1 MKRRRIFRQLV
12 PAYLILIILSISIVS
27 WYSFQIMEKV
37 YLHQTQS
44 NLETQAWLLEKQV
57 LSLLDPP
64 DHGAID
70 LLCKE
75 AAHGRKT
82 RLTVILTNGEVV
94 GDSEEDPQKIEDH
107 SNRQEITEA
116 YHGKTASSVRFS
128 DTLNQR
134 MMYVAIPLTL
144 DGQIAG
150 ILRTSLAIT
159 AVDDQ
164 LKSISLNILAIGFI
178 ITLLA
183 SAICFYLS
191 HHFSRP
197 IKEMKKGAERFS
209 KGDLD
214 HRLAE
219 PSTTELAG
227 LANAMNLMA
236 SQLKTRMDTVVN
248 QRNELESVLGSMIEG
263 VIALDL
269 EENILRMNQAAAD
282 FFEIDPALFKGK
294 SIQEV
299 IRNQRL
305 PELIHQCTTNQR
317 TTVDDIHIYKNNG
330 KIFNTCCV
338 PLRNAQN
345 KTVGTLV
352 VFNDVTRLRH
362 LEIMRRDFAA
372 NVSHEIKTPLT
383 AIKGF
388 VETLLNDSKE
398 GGQTHKFLTIITRH
412 VNRLT
417 AIIDDLMHLSRIE
430 KANEIFSHKLENR
443 KIETVLDTALLLCKE
458 KAKEK
463 NIKIQ
468 MSGNATT
475 VIDAT
480 LIEQAAVNLLDNAIK
495 YSPKNSKITISTKSN
510 YNEIQIQF
518 QDQGIGIAAK
528 HLPRLFER
536 FYRVDK
542 ARSRKMG
549 GTGLG
554 LAIVK
559 HIASAHGGR
568 VSVTSRKGHG
578 STFTLH
584 LPQKEIDQNNES
596 KSN

>member
-1 MKRRRIFRQLV
+1 MKRRRIFWQLV

-27 WYSFQIMEKV
+27 LYALQIMEKF

-44 NLETQAWLLEKQV
+44 NLETQARLLEKQV
-57 LSLLDPP
+57 LRLLDPL
-64 DHGAID
+64 DSIAID

-75 AAHGRKT
+75 AAHGHET
-82 RLTVILTNGEVV
+82 RLTVIRTDGEVV
-94 GDSEEDPQKIEDH
+94 GDSEEEPQNMKDH
-107 SNRQEITEA
+107 RNRSEIAEA
-116 YHGKTASSVRFS
+116 YHGKTSSSVRFS
-128 DTLNQR
+128 GTLNQR
-134 MMYVAIPLTL
+134 MMFVAIPLTL
-144 DGQIAG
+144 NGQVTA
-150 ILRTSLAIT
+150 ILQTSLSVT
-159 AVDDQ
+159 AMDEQ
-164 LKSISLNILAIGFI
+164 LSAISLNIFAIGFI
-178 ITLLA
+178 IALLA
-183 SAICFYLS
+183 SAVCFYLS
-191 HHFSRP
+191 HRFSQP
-197 IKEMKKGAERFS
+197 IKEMKNGAERFS

-219 PSTTELAG
+219 PATTELAG

-236 SQLKTRMDTVVN
+236 SQLKTRMDTVLN

-269 EENILRMNQAAAD
+269 EDNILRMNQAVAD
-282 FFEIDPALFKGK
+282 FFDINPDLFKGK

-305 PELIHQCTTNQR
+305 PELIHKCTTSQR

-338 PLRNAQN
+338 PLRNAQS
-345 KTVGTLV
+345 KAVGTLV
-352 VFNDVTRLRH
+352 VLNDVTRLRH

-398 GGQTHKFLTIITRH
+398 GGQTHKFLTIVTRH

-417 AIIDDLMHLSRIE
+417 AIIDDLMYLSRIE
-430 KANEIFSHKLENR
+430 KANEIFSHKLERR
-443 KIETVLDTALLLCKE
+443 KIDAVLNTALLLCKE

-468 MSGNATT
+468 IFGNAKAL
-475 VIDAT
+475 IDAT

-495 YSPKNSKITISTKSN
+495 YSPNNSKITITTESN
-510 YNEIQIQF
+510 HNEIQIQIK
-518 QDQGIGIAAK
+518 DQGIGIAAK

-542 ARSRKMG
+542 ARSRKEG

-568 VSVTSRKGHG
+568 VSVISRKGHG

-584 LPQKEIDQNNES
+584 LPKKETDQNKETIL
-596 KSN
+596 